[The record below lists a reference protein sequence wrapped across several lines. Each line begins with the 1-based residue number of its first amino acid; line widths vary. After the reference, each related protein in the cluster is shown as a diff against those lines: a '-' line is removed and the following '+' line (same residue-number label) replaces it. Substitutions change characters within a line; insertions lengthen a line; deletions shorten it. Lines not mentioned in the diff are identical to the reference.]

1 MEDPDMGPLVSAEHF
16 DRVMDYV
23 EAGRDEGANLNIVGR
38 VSKFERGYFVSPTV
52 FDGVSSEMSI
62 AQEEIFGP
70 VLSVVPFSGDEEAAK
85 IAIDSNYGLAAG
97 IFTSDIDRAMRFAR
111 DMQAG

>member
-16 DRVMDYV
+16 DRVMGYV
-23 EAGRDEGANLNIVGR
+23 EADRDEGANLNIEGR
-38 VSKFERGYFVSPTV
+38 ASKFESRYFISPTV

-70 VLSVVPFSGDEEAAK
+70 VLSVLPFSGDEEAAK
-85 IAIDSNYGLAAG
+85 IAIDSNYSL
-97 IFTSDIDRAMRFAR
+97 R
-111 DMQAG
+111 